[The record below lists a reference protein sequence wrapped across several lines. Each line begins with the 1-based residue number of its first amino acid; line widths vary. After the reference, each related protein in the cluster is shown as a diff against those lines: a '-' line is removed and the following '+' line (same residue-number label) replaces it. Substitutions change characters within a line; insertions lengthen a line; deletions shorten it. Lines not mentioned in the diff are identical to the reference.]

1 MGHFEEE
8 ETAVGE
14 IGEKIRQQELERK
27 KRETV
32 GQKLDQGIEKVNETG
47 KGISG
52 WMGMGKYLEY

>member
-1 MGHFEEE
+1 MEYFEEE

-52 WMGMGKYLEY
+52 LRGMEKYEY